1 VVADI
6 LADSGLSLIAG
17 VQFPTNALDTRTNG
31 IDVSA
36 NWHVQAPRGAF
47 DFLAAINFTSN
58 EITRVD
64 PIPEILEGTGSSYTS
79 ALDPVIINA
88 IERNRPGRRSSLTTN
103 YSLGRFRAM
112 GRASD
117 YGSFR
122 DGSLDGLEDFG
133 AKTLFDTEVGYR
145 FDKIGI
151 SLGMN
156 NVFNTYPDQVRI
168 DANTNNGTFIWP
180 GSSPFGYNG
189 RFMYVRSEVLLS
201 R

>member
-1 VVADI
+1 
-6 LADSGLSLIAG
+6 
-17 VQFPTNALDTRTNG
+17 VQFPTNALDTKTDG
-31 IDVSA
+31 IDVAA
-36 NWHVQAPRGAF
+36 NWLVPVWRGTL
-47 DFLAAINFTSN
+47 DFTAALNYTKN

-64 PIPEILEGTGSSYTS
+64 PIPAILEGTNSSYTS

-88 IERNRPGRRSSLTTN
+88 IERNRPSRRSSLTAN
-103 YSLGRFRAM
+103 YAAGRFRAM

-122 DGSLDGLEDFG
+122 DGSLDGLEDFD
-133 AKTLFDTEVGYR
+133 AKVLFDTEIGYR
-145 FDKIGI
+145 FDAVAIA
-151 SLGMN
+151 LGSN
-156 NVFNTYPDQVRI
+156 NLFNTFPDKVKV

-189 RFMYVRSEVLLS
+189 RYIYVRTEIVLS